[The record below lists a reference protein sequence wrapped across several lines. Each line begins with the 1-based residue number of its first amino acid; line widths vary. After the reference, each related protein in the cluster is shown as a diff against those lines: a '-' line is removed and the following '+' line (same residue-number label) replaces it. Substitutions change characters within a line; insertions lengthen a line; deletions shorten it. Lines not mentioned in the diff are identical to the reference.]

1 MKDIGNGEFKVI
13 LFKEDI
19 SLAYDMYVALE
30 FAGFSVSLASSQ
42 SDLEKMIAAN
52 GHVIVI
58 LDLTSFGGEW
68 LSTIRRLAVHQQLRI
83 IALTADGGAQE
94 RLDAVKAGVD
104 VYLTKPASLDELKA
118 VIRRVVSRFPG
129 ASLVLA
135 LDVGRQ
141 LLVVSGGGATIRLTT
156 LECWFLACLAEAPHR
171 RASRQEVERFL
182 WDDGLSL
189 TDKRLDV
196 VVHRLRKKLE
206 AEAPELGNVITTH
219 RSHGFSLLRE
229 TQICELGALSAVGR
243 GRRGEGLLHNSLSLH
258 RTI

>member
-1 MKDIGNGEFKVI
+1 MRDYGKGETKVI
-13 LFKEDI
+13 LFNENVT
-19 SLAYDMYVALE
+19 LAYDMYVALE

-42 SDLEKMIAAN
+42 NDLEQMIAAN
-52 GHVIVI
+52 GHAILI
-58 LDLTSFGGEW
+58 LDLANCGDEW
-68 LSTIRRLAVHQQLRI
+68 LAAIRRLALHEHLRI
-83 IALTADGGAQE
+83 IALTASGDAQE
-94 RLDAVKAGVD
+94 RLEAVKAGVD
-104 VYLTKPASLDELKA
+104 IYLTKPTSFDELKA
-118 VIRRVVSRFPG
+118 IIRRVVARLPG

-141 LLVVSGGGATIRLTT
+141 LLMVSGGATIKLTT
-156 LECWFLACLAEAPHR
+156 LECWFLACLAQAPYR

-182 WDDGLSL
+182 WDDDLSL

-229 TQICELGALSAVGR
+229 THIRELGGAFTLGKA
-243 GRRGEGLLHNSLSLH
+243 RRKDEMSGSSLFIH
-258 RTI
+258 RVT